1 VVLRGSTA
9 TTFIWLSERPTD
21 CLGDYNKKC

>member
-9 TTFIWLSERPTD
+9 TTLPFIFWINPVT
-21 CLGDYNKKC
+21 